1 MVELIPKTIF
11 TLSLFGISLPVT
23 ETVIVSWAVMA
34 ILIAASLLLT
44 RRFREIPAGPQAV
57 LEGAVEFLN
66 GFAKNQ
72 FGRWDKYLAPYIGSL
87 FLFLFTANI
96 IGVLS
101 PVEIEF
107 GEHKFEPLFII
118 RPPTT
123 DIGVTA
129 ALAALSI
136 LLLLFLGFA
145 ARGFGGW
152 FKRLLYPIPLMLPFN
167 ILEYGTRLASLML
180 RLFGNIFGGY
190 MLMRMIEGLL
200 PVALPMICSLYFDFF
215 DGMLQAV
222 IFVFLTSLYISEA
235 VKVHEEE

>member
-1 MVELIPKTIF
+1 
-11 TLSLFGISLPVT
+11 
-23 ETVIVSWAVMA
+23 
-34 ILIAASLLLT
+34 
-44 RRFREIPAGPQAV
+44 
-57 LEGAVEFLN
+57 
-66 GFAKNQ
+66 
-72 FGRWDKYLAPYIGSL
+72 
-87 FLFLFTANI
+87 
-96 IGVLS
+96 VLS

-152 FKRLLYPIPLMLPFN
+152 FRRLLYPIPLMLPFN

-190 MLMRMIEGLL
+190 VLMRMIEGLM

-235 VKVHEEE
+235 VKIHEE